1 MLELYHHSTSVCA
14 AKVRL
19 VLAEKALEWE
29 GHYVDIIRG
38 EQFNPNYLKVN
49 PKAVVPTLVHDGQV
63 IRESTVINEYL
74 DEVFPNPP
82 LKPAD
87 AVARA
92 GMRVWTKMV
101 DEGLHVSCAAI
112 TFSLFHRHAVLKMPP
127 AELEIFLQ
135 NTRDPSFRERKR
147 VWVLKGLEAPDVRDA
162 IKFHD
167 RMLAE
172 MEAAL
177 AKSQWLASDSYSLAD
192 VSLTPYVNRLE
203 MLGMAA
209 MWRER
214 PHVADWFERIKA
226 RSNFKPAVLDWIP
239 EQMANTMRTNG
250 SAQWKFV
257 DQTLTAA

>member
-19 VLAEKALEWE
+19 VLAEKGLEWK

-38 EQFNPNYLKVN
+38 EQFDPDYLKIN
-49 PKAVVPTLVHDGQV
+49 PKAVVPTLVHEGHV

-82 LKPAD
+82 LKPPN

-92 GMRVWTKMV
+92 GMRLWTKMV

-112 TFSLFHRHAVLKMPP
+112 TFSLFHRHAVLKMPTT
-127 AELEIFLQ
+127 ELETFLQ
-135 NTRDPSFRERKR
+135 NTRDPAFRARKR

-167 RMLAE
+167 RTPAE
-172 MEAAL
+172 METAL
-177 AKSQWLASDSYSLAD
+177 ATAPWLAGDSYSLAD

-209 MWRER
+209 MWRDR
-214 PHVADWFERIKA
+214 PRVADWFERIRA
-226 RSNFKPAVLDWIP
+226 RPNFKPAVLDWIP
-239 EQMANTMRTNG
+239 EQMASTMRANG

-257 DQTLTAA
+257 EHALKAA